1 MSAKRIA
8 LGIASAMLFFIAAT
22 TTNGVWD
29 GAPWSAI
36 PPMPFTSLWQQVSGS
51 QEPIGDVLFDYAPIS
66 TPPAL
71 PVCSAATSCVMQCKA
86 SITGNV
92 WQCTKGDGTAV
103 TVTQGTGASAGT
115 GPQGLAHTF
124 VSDTTAPTITS
135 ANLGTIL
142 QDFFTT
148 DHTVVFTGGAI
159 AANGGA
165 INYMFR
171 LADAGVQSF
180 DMRHESGTKC
190 IWVDS
195 TKTPTNATITHS
207 SSEGILTG
215 NSFTACRKS
224 SNNYTAWQNTQST
237 TGTWT
242 QSVGP
247 INSTT
252 AYFGRHSSTALS
264 LNGYMQSI
272 TFYSVAKTDTELS
285 LLEDQWMGTQPT
297 TAQTANGLL
306 TFHSGKTFAPNSS
319 GKQHAFGN
327 AVARVTSGAS
337 GGLIIDEGVGTNAS
351 WAADPTSASTW
362 TAVGVP
368 AVTGNVDGGPFS
380 EYRNGAEADLVI
392 DDDAG
397 AFEGYESVRSAGTA
411 AGKYTA
417 WCWVR
422 SGTTGVTTDKVRIS
436 VIAAGGTSA
445 GSADCDFS
453 GLTSTFEQKKCTASI
468 TGTATTIKGRI
479 TVGNAASDTGS
490 VIVSY
495 CQIDDD
501 GWINDP
507 HFGDT
512 AIGVDDIR
520 VQAAEV
526 AAWPT
531 SGLDITVAFTP
542 NFNKADFQPSPDT
555 DDSWEIFDLFNTGQT
570 DHRVLA
576 WRYNYTNP
584 AMATRGSG
592 GATSTTDTYADVD
605 ISEVAGT
612 KYAYRIQYKDCG
624 GGKVNHKIYFD
635 TCPDPA
641 TCIPRVQIGADQT
654 CTKVAPTT
662 DWGGVQI
669 GCRYSRTVCML
680 GTIHR
685 ATVRTVP

>member
-1 MSAKRIA
+1 MSQKRIA
-8 LGIASAMLFFIAAT
+8 LGIASAVLFFVAAT

-36 PPMPFTSLWQQVSGS
+36 PPMPFISIWAQVSGA

-66 TPPAL
+66 NAPAL

-86 SITGNV
+86 SVTGNV
-92 WQCTKGDGTAV
+92 WQCTKGDGTAM

-115 GPQGLAHTF
+115 GPQGIAHTF
-124 VSDTTAPTITS
+124 MDDTKGPSITS
-135 ANLGTIL
+135 ANIGTVL
-142 QDFFTT
+142 SDFFTT

-159 AANGGA
+159 AVNGTA

-171 LADAGVQSF
+171 YNDTQQGF
-180 DMRHESGTKC
+180 DLRHESGTKC
-190 IWVDS
+190 IWTDFA
-195 TKTPTNATITHS
+195 KTPTNATILHS
-207 SSEGILTG
+207 STEGILTG
-215 NSFTACRKS
+215 NSFIACRKS
-224 SNNYTAWQNTQST
+224 GTNYTTWQNSAST
-237 TGTWT
+237 SGTWT
-242 QSVGP
+242 QAVGT
-247 INSTT
+247 INGVSAFFGRSSSTT
-252 AYFGRHSSTALS
+252 VQ
-264 LNGYMQSI
+264 LNGYAQSI
-272 TFYSVAKTDTELS
+272 TFYSAAKTDAEIAM
-285 LLEDQWMGTQPT
+285 LEDQWE
-297 TAQTANGLL
+297 GL
-306 TFHSGKTFAPNSS
+306 TPSTMQSGLGLFIAKGGRTFAPNAN
-319 GKQHAFGN
+319 GKWHAFSNSVPRVVVGAN
-327 AVARVTSGAS
+327 A
-337 GGLIIDEGVGTNAS
+337 GLLIDEGVGSNAS
-351 WAADPTSASTW
+351 WAADPTNASTW
-362 TAVGVP
+362 TAIGTP
-368 AVTGNVDGGPFS
+368 TTTANVDSGPFS
-380 EYRNGAEADLVI
+380 EYRNGAEADLIV
-392 DDDAG
+392 DDDGA

-411 AGKYTA
+411 TGKYTA
-417 WCWVR
+417 WCWMR
-422 SGTTGVTTDKVRIS
+422 SGTSGVTTDKVRIS
-436 VIAAGGTSA
+436 VVAAGGTSA
-445 GSADCDFS
+445 GSADCDFT

-468 TGTATTIKGRI
+468 TGTATTIKGRVQ
-479 TVGNAASDTGS
+479 VGNAASDTGS
-490 VIVSY
+490 VIVSF

-520 VQAAEV
+520 VQQTEV

-531 SGLDITVAFTP
+531 SGLDVTVAFTP
-542 NFNKADFQPSPDT
+542 NFNKADFQPNPDT
-555 DDSWEIFDLFNTGQT
+555 DDSWEIFDLFNVGQT

-576 WRYNYTNP
+576 WRYNYANP

-592 GATSTTDTYADVD
+592 GATTTTDTYADVD

-635 TCPDPA
+635 ACPDPA

-680 GTIHR
+680 GTLHR
-685 ATVRTVP
+685 VTVRTVP